1 MSANQLKMSGPPAE
15 DADEPPFDLP
25 AAPAAGPAKEDSSGR
40 LTISERAAAQAA
52 APYLAGLNPEQ
63 RRAVET
69 TEGPVLVLAGAG
81 VGKTRVLTTRIAHI
95 LASRRAFPSQ
105 VLAVTFT
112 NKAAREMKERIGG
125 LIGVAV
131 EGMPWL
137 GTFHAIGVKIL
148 RRHAELVGLKDG
160 FTILDVDDQIRLIKQ
175 VIEAEGLDKDRWPA
189 RQLAGLIDNWKNK
202 GLTPDKVSTGD
213 SQVFAGIGARL
224 YAAYQQRLKELNAV
238 DFGDLLLET
247 LRLFREHPD
256 VLADYQRRFRYI
268 LVDEYQDTNVVQYQ
282 WLRLIAQSSGG
293 PPNLCCVGD
302 DDQSIYG
309 WRGAEVDNILRFE
322 KDFPGA
328 VVIRLERNY
337 RSTGHILAAAA
348 GLIAH
353 NTGRLGKTL
362 FTDDELGEKVSLL
375 GVWDDEEEARAIG
388 EEIER
393 LSKRGHRLN
402 EIAILV
408 RASFQMRAFEDR
420 FITLGLPYRVIGG
433 PRFYERQEIKDAI
446 AYLEVTHNPSN
457 DLKFERIVNVPK
469 RGLGDATIKQIHDLA
484 RAGGFPMFEA
494 ARQLAE
500 SDELKPKAR
509 RALGDLIA
517 QFLRWRG
524 QADGVKHTELAE
536 LILDESGYT
545 AMWQADKSPQ
555 AQSRLENLK
564 ELIRFMHEFETLGG
578 FLEHVALVMDVEQ
591 GDDGDRVSLMTLHA
605 AKGLEFE
612 TVFLPGWEEGLF
624 PHQRS
629 LDESGLAGLEEE
641 RRLAYV
647 GLTRGKR
654 RVQVSFAQNRRNR
667 GLYQSA
673 SPSRFIDDLPEAHI
687 EVLESRSPFG
697 GIYAGMGSEP
707 RYGRA
712 NPYGKSRF
720 DDAPSPF
727 ATSYTTPGWQ
737 RAQEQWKSARPAR
750 PPPQT
755 IEGQLVA
762 SSDHESA
769 FAEGDRVRHQKF
781 GLGTVTMVDGNKLTI
796 DFDSGDRKRVIE
808 SFLAKA

>member
-1 MSANQLKMSGPPAE
+1 MSANQVKWSRPLAE

-25 AAPAAGPAKEDSSGR
+25 AAPEAPAPKAEPVGR
-40 LTISERAAAQAA
+40 LTVSERAAAQAT

-69 TEGPVLVLAGAG
+69 LDGPVLVLAGAG

-95 LASRRAFPSQ
+95 LASRKAYPSQ

-112 NKAAREMKERIGG
+112 NKAAREMKERIGT
-125 LIGVAV
+125 LIGGAV

-148 RRHAELVGLKDG
+148 RRHVELVGLKDG
-160 FTILDVDDQIRLIKQ
+160 FTILDVDDQLRLIKQ

-189 RQLAGLIDNWKNK
+189 RQLAAMIDNWKNK

-282 WLRLIAQSSGG
+282 WLRLIAQVPDGR
-293 PPNLCCVGD
+293 PNLCCVGD

-322 KDFPGA
+322 MDFPGA

-362 FTDDELGEKVSLL
+362 FTDDELGEKVSML

-393 LSKRGHRLN
+393 LAKSGHRLN
-402 EIAILV
+402 EMAILV
-408 RASFQMRAFEDR
+408 RASFQMRVFEDR

-446 AYLEVTHNPSN
+446 AYLEISHNPSN

-484 RAGGFPMFEA
+484 RAGGIPMFEA

-509 RALGDLIA
+509 RSLGDLVA
-517 QFLRWRG
+517 SFLRWRG
-524 QADGVKHTELAE
+524 QGEGMKHTELAE

-564 ELIRFMHEFETLGG
+564 ELIRFMDQFETLGG

-673 SPSRFIDDLPEAHI
+673 SPSRFVDELPEAHL
-687 EVLESRSPFG
+687 EVQESRSPFG
-697 GIYAGMGSEP
+697 GVYASMGGEP

-737 RAQEQWKSARPAR
+737 RAQEQWKAARPAR
-750 PPPQT
+750 PAPQT
-755 IEGQLVA
+755 IEGTLVA
-762 SSDHESA
+762 SSDHVSE

-808 SFLAKA
+808 SFVTRA